1 MEITR
6 FEDLLTASHAQ
17 AQPQRL
23 LFVFATT
30 LSGRLGAVPTT
41 RWSA

>member
-1 MEITR
+1 MKITR

-23 LFVFATT
+23 LFVFAT